1 LQGAAFSVPCRAGC
15 GCDSRQEADASRRLA
30 EAFSNH
36 WDEVQSFRIDDA
48 QIDTAKD
55 AACWHAG
62 EGWWLSTAAG
72 E

>member
-1 LQGAAFSVPCRAGC
+1 
-15 GCDSRQEADASRRLA
+15 LA

>member
-1 LQGAAFSVPCRAGC
+1 
-15 GCDSRQEADASRRLA
+15 LA
-30 EAFSNH
+30 EVFSSH

-55 AACWHAG
+55 ATCWYAG
-62 EGWWLSTAAG
+62 EGWWLSTAAA